1 MYSLYHSTGACSLAT
16 LTILNELAIPVTVV
30 NVNSIPDFNV
40 INPVACVPALT
51 TDTQVLTEGAA
62 IVLYLLNKHEN
73 NLLPTEPQARQQA
86 IEHIMFANA
95 TMHPAYSK
103 LFFINQHISN
113 EDAKQQ
119 ALDAAAAHINKLWQV
134 VENKLNEQ
142 HYLGGNEPSAAD
154 IMLAVY
160 SGWGAYFPVTIHFG
174 ESTTKMLLE
183 TRSRSSFR
191 MALASDEA
199 K

>member
-16 LTILNELAIPVTVV
+16 LTILNELAIPVKVI
-30 NVNSIPDFNV
+30 NVNTLTDFNTV
-40 INPVACVPALT
+40 NPVASVPALT
-51 TDTQVLTEGAA
+51 IDDQVLTEGAA
-62 IVLYLLNKHEN
+62 IVLYLLKKHDN
-73 NLLPTEPQARQQA
+73 DLLPSEPQARQQA

-103 LFFINQHISN
+103 LFFINEHISN

-134 VENKLNEQ
+134 VEDKLSQ
-142 HYLGGNEPSAAD
+142 QQYLGGDQPSAAD

-160 SGWGAYFPVTIHFG
+160 SSWGVYFPVAINFG
-174 ESTTKMLLE
+174 ERTTNMLLE

-191 MALASDEA
+191 TALASDEA
-199 K
+199 

>member
-1 MYSLYHSTGACSLAT
+1 MYSLYHATGACSLAT
-16 LTILNELAIPVTVV
+16 LTILNELAIPV
-30 NVNSIPDFNV
+30 NV
-40 INPVACVPALT
+40 INVNTLTDFDTVNPVASVPTLT
-51 TDTQVLTEGAA
+51 IDDQVLTEGAA
-62 IVLYLLNKHEN
+62 IVLYLLNKHDN
-73 NLLPTEPQARQQA
+73 DLLPSEPQARQQA

-119 ALDAAAAHINKLWQV
+119 ALDAAAQHINKLWQV
-134 VENKLNEQ
+134 VEQKLSRQ
-142 HYLGGNEPSAAD
+142 QYLGGVKPSAAD

-160 SGWGAYFPVTIHFG
+160 SSWGEYFPVTINFG
-174 ESTTKMLLE
+174 ERTTNMLFE

-199 K
+199 

>member
-16 LTILNELAIPVTVV
+16 LTILNELAIPVKVI
-30 NVNSIPDFNV
+30 NVNTLTDFNTV
-40 INPVACVPALT
+40 NPVASVPALT
-51 TDTQVLTEGAA
+51 IDDQVLTEGAA
-62 IVLYLLNKHEN
+62 IVLYLLKKHDN
-73 NLLPTEPQARQQA
+73 DLLPSEPQARQQA

-103 LFFINQHISN
+103 LFFINEHISN

-119 ALDAAAAHINKLWQV
+119 ALDAAAAHINKLWRV
-134 VENKLNEQ
+134 VEDKLSQ
-142 HYLGGNEPSAAD
+142 QQYLGGDQPSAAD

-160 SGWGAYFPVTIHFG
+160 SSWGVYFPVAINFG
-174 ESTTKMLLE
+174 ERTTNMLLE

-191 MALASDEA
+191 TALASDET
-199 K
+199 

>member
-16 LTILNELAIPVTVV
+16 LTILNELAIPVKVI
-30 NVNSIPDFNV
+30 NVNTLTDFDTV
-40 INPVACVPALT
+40 NPVASVPALT
-51 TDTQVLTEGAA
+51 IDDQVLTEGAA
-62 IVLYLLNKHEN
+62 IVLYLLKKHDN
-73 NLLPTEPQARQQA
+73 DLLPSEPQARQQA

-103 LFFINQHISN
+103 LFFINEHISN

-134 VENKLNEQ
+134 VEDKLSQ
-142 HYLGGNEPSAAD
+142 QQYLGGDQPSAAD

-160 SGWGAYFPVTIHFG
+160 SSWGVYFPVAINFG
-174 ESTTKMLLE
+174 ERTTNMLLE

-191 MALASDEA
+191 TALASDEA
-199 K
+199 

>member
-16 LTILNELAIPVTVV
+16 LTILNELAIPVKVI
-30 NVNSIPDFNV
+30 NVNTLTDFDTV
-40 INPVACVPALT
+40 NPVASVPALT
-51 TDTQVLTEGAA
+51 IDDQVLTEGAA
-62 IVLYLLNKHEN
+62 IVLYLLKKHDN
-73 NLLPTEPQARQQA
+73 DLLPSEPQARQQA

-103 LFFINQHISN
+103 LFFINEHISN

-134 VENKLNEQ
+134 VEDKLSQ
-142 HYLGGNEPSAAD
+142 QQYLGGDQPSAAD

-160 SGWGAYFPVTIHFG
+160 SSWGDYFPVAINFG
-174 ESTTKMLLE
+174 ERTTNMLLE

-191 MALASDEA
+191 TALASDEA
-199 K
+199 

>member
-16 LTILNELAIPVTVV
+16 LTILNELAIPVKVI
-30 NVNSIPDFNV
+30 NVNTLTDFDTV
-40 INPVACVPALT
+40 NPVASVPTLT
-51 TDTQVLTEGAA
+51 IDDQVLTEGAA
-62 IVLYLLNKHEN
+62 IVLYLLEKHDN
-73 NLLPTEPQARQQA
+73 DLLPSEPQARQQA

-103 LFFINQHISN
+103 LFFINEHISN

-134 VENKLNEQ
+134 VEDKLSQ
-142 HYLGGNEPSAAD
+142 QQYLGGDQPSAAD

-160 SGWGAYFPVTIHFG
+160 SSWGDYFPVAINFG
-174 ESTTKMLLE
+174 ERTTNMLLE

-191 MALASDEA
+191 TALASDEA
-199 K
+199 